1 MHYAVT
7 LAEAVRSISW
17 SIWLYVFFWRIAFFF
32 FFLNVRETKA
42 RVEIKDGGG
51 VMADG
56 EVSRGHGS
64 HINL

>member
-7 LAEAVRSISW
+7 LAEAVRSISR
-17 SIWLYVFFWRIAFFF
+17 SIWLYVLFWWIVSF

-42 RVEIKDGGG
+42 RAEIKHGGG
-51 VMADG
+51 IMADG